1 MKLSANT
8 AAARS
13 HRVVLDSNI
22 LISALIFKGKPD
34 RVVTLAQRQTIQAI
48 TSEILLAELYRV
60 LTDKF
65 VYSQSEIAMFD
76 ANLRSFME
84 VVMPTESLAVVD
96 DETDNR
102 VLEAAVAG
110 NCDYIVTGDKLL
122 LNVRKY
128 KSIKILSVS
137 DFVKLT

>member
-1 MKLSANT
+1 MRSLVNT

-34 RVVTLAQRQTIQAI
+34 RVVTLAQRQIFQAV
-48 TSEILLAELYRV
+48 TSEVLLAELYKV

-65 VYSQSEIAMFD
+65 IYSQSEIVMFD
-76 ANLRSFME
+76 ANLRSFTE

-102 VLEAAVAG
+102 VLEAAIAG
-110 NCDYIVTGDKLL
+110 NCDYIVTGDKLML
-122 LNVRKY
+122 ALGKY
-128 KSIKILSVS
+128 KKIKILSVNE
-137 DFVKLT
+137 FLKLA